1 MNLVKFHGG
10 AGTVTG
16 SCFEV
21 RHNGVRFLVDCGLFQ
36 GSRETR
42 EQNYKPFPFDPASI
56 GFVLLTHAH
65 IDHSGLL
72 PKLVRA
78 GFTGPIISTKA
89 TRDLSAI
96 MLPDSGHIQE
106 MEVGR
111 KNRKRRRAGQGLLE
125 PIYTVEDAE
134 KSVARF
140 EMVSYGEVIRPDPLV
155 RVRFID
161 AGHILGSATIEVWLE
176 GEHSAKLV
184 FSGDV
189 GPVNCPIVN
198 DPDGVAS
205 ADYVVMESTYG
216 NRQRPPGLDPAGV
229 LRDAVQETLT
239 KGGNVVIPAFAVERT
254 QDILYIIH
262 RMQLEGE
269 FPKATIYLDSPMA
282 QAATEVFCQHY
293 EYFDEET
300 REMADRLGKCPLD
313 LPNLV
318 HARTAEESK
327 ALNELKG
334 GAIIISASGMCDAG
348 RIKHHLKHNLW
359 RPESTVILAGFQAVG
374 TLGRQ
379 LLDGAQ
385 EVTIHGETIKVK
397 ATIRAI
403 EGFSSHADQGGLLS
417 WLHCLQ
423 AKPARVFVVHGEPEA
438 SSTLASLIEARLGI
452 EAAVPGYG
460 EGVELDGGRVSRRL
474 PLTLQEM
481 DEQCVLDAERAY
493 LNLGDSL
500 RALMCQAGSKHSVR
514 QRILPLLR
522 ELQTAISEEMASS

>member
-1 MNLVKFHGG
+1 LNLVRFHGA

-36 GSRETR
+36 GSRQIR
-42 EQNYKPFPFDPASI
+42 ERNYEPFPFDPASI
-56 GFVLLTHAH
+56 DFVLLTHAH

-72 PKLVRA
+72 PKLVKA
-78 GFTGPIISTKA
+78 GFTGPIISTTP

-106 MEVGR
+106 MEVER

-134 KSVARF
+134 KCVTRF
-140 EMVSYGEVIRPDPLV
+140 KTASYGEVIHPDPSV
-155 RVRFID
+155 RVRFLD
-161 AGHILGSATIEVWLE
+161 AGHILGSAAIEVWLE
-176 GEHSAKLV
+176 GKHSTKLV

-189 GPVNCPIVN
+189 GPTNCPIVN

-216 NRQRPPGLDPAGV
+216 NRQRPPDLDPSAV
-229 LRDAVQETLT
+229 LRDAVRETLA

-262 RMQLEGE
+262 RMQLEGD

-300 REMADRLGKCPLD
+300 RAMADRLGKCPLY

-318 HARTAEESK
+318 YARTAEESK
-327 ALNELKG
+327 ALNESKG

-359 RPESTVILAGFQAVG
+359 RPESTVILVGYQAMG

-379 LLDGAQ
+379 LLDGAE

-397 ATIRAI
+397 ASIRAI
-403 EGFSSHADQGGLLS
+403 EGFSSHADQGGLIS
-417 WLHCLQ
+417 WLQCLQ
-423 AKPARVFVVHGEPEA
+423 ARPAMVFVVHGEPEA
-438 SSTLASLIEARLGI
+438 SSTLASLIESNLGI
-452 EAAVPGYG
+452 QAMVPRYG
-460 EGVELDGGRVSRRL
+460 ESVELDGTKVTGRL
-474 PLTLQEM
+474 PLTPQEM

-500 RALMCQAGSKHSVR
+500 RAMLCQAQNKDRVR
-514 QRILPLLR
+514 QRILPLLK
-522 ELQTAISEEMASS
+522 ELEKAISEEMASS